1 MVWKPV
7 YAVPL
12 KSVGGVEAPCC
23 CLSFAGAPHSGR
35 PMLIG
40 LQDGDIV
47 SGSYSRSDATQVNPK
62 FSTSYLWLHQSTPQV
77 MLPRAELGDWAFNSQ
92 AVGSLERFQ
101 FLYWYEEYRG
111 ISQSC
116 KHALSTY
123 AVIARLLEASVG
135 VQGLEGSEADKAAVN
150 RQQAHSSG
158 VAALVG
164 SPFFDNLVLSV
175 GGWDWALW
183 QADRLEAPLIRS
195 ATAPCAY
202 TCVAWSPTRPGV
214 THLYRNFYGHSA
226 ARRLTLL
233 AVQLARYMGY

>member
-1 MVWKPV
+1 M
-7 YAVPL
+7 
-12 KSVGGVEAPCC
+12 
-23 CLSFAGAPHSGR
+23 
-35 PMLIG
+35 
-40 LQDGDIV
+40 
-47 SGSYSRSDATQVNPK
+47 
-62 FSTSYLWLHQSTPQV
+62 
-77 MLPRAELGDWAFNSQ
+77 
-92 AVGSLERFQ
+92 
-101 FLYWYEEYRG
+101 
-111 ISQSC
+111 
-116 KHALSTY
+116 
-123 AVIARLLEASVG
+123 
-135 VQGLEGSEADKAAVN
+135 QGLEGSEADKAAVN

-226 ARRLTLL
+226 ARRQTSL
-233 AVQLARYMGY
+233 AVQLATYMGYKGKKVLSRGQYAKSYPPQRPAQVGVPSPACSTSNGRPCASCYNNTPIQATLDFNASQQHFYNSRPSVWHHLHISELAQDCTCVQSPSLQSVPWPHEWHPGNNRWAKIQQDCWIPAITLQSTVSFEL